1 MGPQGIGMFSG
12 VSCWG
17 KGKAE
22 AWCQPEG
29 VLVSQKQISHSS
41 DNLLDNSA
49 RKGWNPDDDLD
60 CLALETSLAYVN
72 EFHVRT
78 SKID

>member
-22 AWCQPEG
+22 AWCQPEE
-29 VLVSQKQISHSS
+29 VLVSQKQISHRS
-41 DNLLDNSA
+41 DNLLDNPV
-49 RKGWNPDDDLD
+49 RKG
-60 CLALETSLAYVN
+60 
-72 EFHVRT
+72 
-78 SKID
+78 